1 MTKDNIVE
9 INLERLN
16 YLLRLFNLSEEEFLS
31 MLNSEHKRA
40 LKREEVFISEMP
52 MALLKRIDK
61 IFNKGIYYYI
71 DFTPVSQGN
80 HASIFFRKQSFNGQL
95 NLEARKMVDKF
106 ETLKN
111 TLDTYNALADVSFER
126 LLPSYTVKD
135 NPRETACAIC
145 ELLKMRSHKDE
156 KDHLKFLINQL
167 AKLNIYVFEYIE
179 SPNKKYKSNV
189 EGFFIA
195 PNVIVVKRQQGRLKR
210 ELFTLA
216 HELGHCVIN
225 VEEVENVSDELSAGL
240 SEIEKWC
247 NDFAFYLLMGDETV
261 KLDGLKYANAQND
274 YAHDMIKNMSD
285 ATHVS
290 MLAIYTRLVIEKKM
304 THDDYALVRGG
315 IMANV
320 RRAEEKRKQEATDGN
335 SFLSSPRPIIS
346 NLFRDTMQCALYRGV
361 IDEATFC
368 QQLNVKLYR
377 SEVHHV
383 S

>member
-1 MTKDNIVE
+1 MTKDSIVE
-9 INLERLN
+9 INLERLH

-40 LKREEVFISEMP
+40 LNREDVFTSEMP

-135 NPRETACAIC
+135 NPRETARAIS
-145 ELLKMRSHKDE
+145 EQLKMRSHKDE

-179 SPNKKYKSNV
+179 TANKKNKSNV

-225 VEEVENVSDELSAGL
+225 VEEVENVSDEFSTGL

-247 NDFAFYLLMGDETV
+247 NDFAFYLLMGDEAV
-261 KLDGLKYANAQND
+261 KLDGLKYANGQND
-274 YAHDMIKNMSD
+274 YAHDMIKDISD
-285 ATHVS
+285 STHVS

-304 THDDYALVRGG
+304 TQNDYALVRGG

-320 RRAEEKRKQEATDGN
+320 RRNEEKRKREAADGN
-335 SFLSSPRPIIS
+335 SVLSSPRPIIS

-368 QQLNVKLYR
+368 QQLNVKPERMEAYL
-377 SEVHHV
+377 
-383 S
+383 